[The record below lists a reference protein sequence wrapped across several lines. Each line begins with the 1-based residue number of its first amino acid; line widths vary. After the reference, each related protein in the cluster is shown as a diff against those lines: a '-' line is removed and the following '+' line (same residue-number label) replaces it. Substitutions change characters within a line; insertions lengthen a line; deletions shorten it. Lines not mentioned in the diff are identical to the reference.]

1 MKIYDIIPKKEINK
15 IIKLGRKYHPEDC
28 RECYFNTLSE
38 ITGASCKDITT
49 HLCGKE
55 PSRCREA
62 LNIMYNFI
70 HSLIRGFVS
79 FFGIFENFF
88 NS

>member
-28 RECYFNTLSE
+28 RECYFDTLSE

-49 HLCGKE
+49 HLC
-55 PSRCREA
+55 
-62 LNIMYNFI
+62 
-70 HSLIRGFVS
+70 
-79 FFGIFENFF
+79 
-88 NS
+88 

>member
-15 IIKLGRKYHPEDC
+15 IIKLGRKYHPDDC
-28 RECYFNTLSE
+28 RECYFENLRK
-38 ITGASCKDITT
+38 ITGTSCKYIVTK
-49 HLCGKE
+49 LCGKE

-70 HSLIRGFVS
+70 IESERNKI
-79 FFGIFENFF
+79 
-88 NS
+88 

>member
-15 IIKLGRKYHPEDC
+15 IIKLGRNYHPEDC
-28 RECYFNTLSE
+28 RECYFNTLSK

-70 HSLIRGFVS
+70 IGSKRNKI
-79 FFGIFENFF
+79 
-88 NS
+88 